1 MPSLLTCMAAL
12 ALLFIAPLP
21 AAAAERI
28 GQIKV
33 ASGDVRILRGAQQ
46 ITAEP
51 GVAIFQSDVIETGPN
66 SAVGMTFTDNSR
78 ISLGPDSRLSM
89 EAYVY
94 RRPGRRDSFDAR
106 LERGSLTAASGRIA
120 KSRPLAMRV
129 LTPTTVLG
137 VKGTTFAV
145 RVKA

>member
-1 MPSLLTCMAAL
+1 MAFLYRMVAAL
-12 ALLFIAPLP
+12 ALVIAITLP
-21 AAAAERI
+21 AAAADQI
-28 GQIKV
+28 GQIKIV
-33 ASGDVRILRGAQQ
+33 SGDVRIIRDGQPKP
-46 ITAEP
+46 AEA
-51 GVAIFQSDVIETGPN
+51 GDAVLESDVVETGPN

-78 ISLGPDSRLSM
+78 ISLGPDSRLAM
-89 EAYVY
+89 EAYIY
-94 RRPGRRDSFDAR
+94 SRPGKKDSFDAR
-106 LERGSLTAASGRIA
+106 LDRGSLTAASGKIA